1 MQTSRLP
8 LLAHE
13 QTVVRAAASNCSK
26 LALLIAFVLIL
37 VFQGR
42 ARSVEPP
49 RKQISGGALPAQIR
63 ILPPALADPPPI
75 PESFAGRYNTVK
87 PQLPISHAVFI

>member
-26 LALLIAFVLIL
+26 LALLLAFVLIL
-37 VFQGR
+37 VF
-42 ARSVEPP
+42 
-49 RKQISGGALPAQIR
+49 K
-63 ILPPALADPPPI
+63 
-75 PESFAGRYNTVK
+75 
-87 PQLPISHAVFI
+87 AVLGL